1 MALNFTPTVLS
12 SGKIS
17 MLVAPEVSDLDFS
30 QAVAIQGYI
39 VPSLTTR
46 RVSTTVEL
54 ADGQSFAIA
63 GLLKDEVRESVR
75 KFPLLGDIPVLGAL
89 FRSTTFQRNE
99 TELVILVT
107 PHLVKPVDMTKQPL
121 PTDAFV
127 VPNDF
132 EWYLLGSLEG
142 TETKQNPGG
151 ASSSGS
157 PAPLMR
163 RGGLEGNFGHMMP

>member
-1 MALNFTPTVLS
+1 MTDNINGIVRFLGGGATWTVFIDALKDQGLLKVLAEPTLITLSGRQASFLAGGEYPIPVPQGSFGAAIITIQYKPFGVALNFTPTVLS

-63 GLLKDEVRESVR
+63 GLLKDEVREER
-75 KFPLLGDIPVLGAL
+75 
-89 FRSTTFQRNE
+89 E
-99 TELVILVT
+99 E
-107 PHLVKPVDMTKQPL
+107 
-121 PTDAFV
+121 
-127 VPNDF
+127 VP
-132 EWYLLGSLEG
+132 
-142 TETKQNPGG
+142 
-151 ASSSGS
+151 SSGRH
-157 PAPLMR
+157 PGPGCPVPEYHLP
-163 RGGLEGNFGHMMP
+163 EE